1 MKDIPKANTTIEGG
15 EMKLAIFIELCLFFW
30 IATGYLRADKFN
42 SEFHAGV
49 TTFQAMTHKLNWN
62 HE

>member
-1 MKDIPKANTTIEGG
+1 
-15 EMKLAIFIELCLFFW
+15 MKLAIFIELCLFFW